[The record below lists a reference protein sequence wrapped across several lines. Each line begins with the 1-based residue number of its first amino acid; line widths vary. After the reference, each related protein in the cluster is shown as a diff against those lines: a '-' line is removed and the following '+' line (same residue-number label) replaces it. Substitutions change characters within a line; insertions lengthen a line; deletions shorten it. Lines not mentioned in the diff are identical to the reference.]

1 MGEMVTFKANGRTA
15 DGYLAKPSSGKGP
28 GVVVVQEWWGLVGH
42 ITDIVDRFAAEG
54 FVALAPDLYHGE
66 KTKSPDDAGK
76 LMMALNI
83 AEAAKDLRG
92 AADYLAGLDG
102 VSPDRVGVVGFCMGG
117 QLALYAAT
125 VYPERI
131 GATVDFYGVH
141 PSVKPDV
148 SRLSGPVLA
157 HFATRDKST
166 PPDVANALVKQ
177 IRDAGKQVEAY
188 FYEADHAFFNDQR
201 PTVYNADA
209 AKLAWTR
216 TVDFL
221 RKALSEAK

>member
-1 MGEMVTFKANGRTA
+1 
-15 DGYLAKPSSGKGP
+15 
-28 GVVVVQEWWGLVGH
+28 
-42 ITDIVDRFAAEG
+42 
-54 FVALAPDLYHGE
+54 
-66 KTKSPDDAGK
+66 
-76 LMMALNI
+76 
-83 AEAAKDLRG
+83 
-92 AADYLAGLDG
+92 
-102 VSPDRVGVVGFCMGG
+102 
-117 QLALYAAT
+117 
-125 VYPERI
+125 
-131 GATVDFYGVH
+131 
-141 PSVKPDV
+141 
-148 SRLSGPVLA
+148 VLA